1 MHVERQ
7 NFEAKFWIDPVRFA
21 RSHGFSPNEVNRIE
35 ELIIEHQHKLQAS
48 WDEFFNG

>member
-35 ELIIEHQHKLQAS
+35 ELIIKHQHKLQAS